1 MCLVIDANRA
11 GVFFGQPGSEAAAPI
26 WAWLKKD
33 GVLVYGGRLAAEL
46 GKLAVAR
53 KLLLELNRAGRA
65 VLEDNARVE
74 VAESEIRKAG
84 GFESNDPHVLALARV
99 SGARVLYTDDDTL
112 MADFRNPRLLKPKG
126 RIYQRAEHSHLLVH
140 RPGCRKPPKR

>member
-26 WAWLKKD
+26 WAWLRKD

-46 GKLAVAR
+46 AKVAVAG

-65 VLEDNARVE
+65 ILEDTAKVE
-74 VAESEIRKAG
+74 AAESEIRKAG
-84 GFESNDPHVLALARV
+84 SFESNDPHVLALARV
-99 SGARVLYTDDDTL
+99 SSARVLYSEDKAL
-112 MADFRNPRLLKPKG
+112 IRDFKNRELLDNPRGRVYRQASHHKLLG
-126 RIYQRAEHSHLLVH
+126 HVS
-140 RPGCRKPPKR
+140 GCRKPR